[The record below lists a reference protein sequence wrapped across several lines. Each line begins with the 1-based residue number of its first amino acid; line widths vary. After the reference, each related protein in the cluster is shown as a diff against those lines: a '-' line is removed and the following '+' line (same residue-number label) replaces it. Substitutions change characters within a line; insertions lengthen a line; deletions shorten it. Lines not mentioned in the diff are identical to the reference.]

1 MKSGTVQTG
10 TLKAWMEEGIQ
21 ELSREAAMHREHGRI
36 GEAESLERFC
46 WAAVEYVRLIE
57 NTVRASRETIRALTI
72 TRAEKATN
80 GNERNI
86 LV

>member
-21 ELSREAAMHREHGRI
+21 ELSREAVMHREHGRLR
-36 GEAESLERFC
+36 EAESLERFC